1 MKGYAK
7 AKIIDPNPKKI
18 VRKLNCIRIKNAK
31 AHSSTTYIKEWI
43 TEILF
48 EAIGLFFVLST
59 FLSKSL
65 STISLNIQPALHIKI
80 EPKKNKIKWV
90 KNILKFKS
98 IL

>member
-59 FLSKSL
+59 FLSKFL
-65 STISLNIQPALHIKI
+65 SEISFTMHPADLIKR
-80 EPKKNKIKWV
+80 EPKKNKIM
-90 KNILKFKS
+90 
-98 IL
+98 